1 MHEALARK
9 EAARQQS
16 IEKEELLEVTLLK
29 LLLHEA
35 FSYYC
40 MRL

>member
-16 IEKEELLEVTLLK
+16 IEKEELLEVNILVY
-29 LLLHEA
+29 EA
-35 FSYYC
+35 LSY
-40 MRL
+40 